1 MLPSPDHS
9 PEPSATVETPVSD
22 GDPPRY
28 RTPEPTSE
36 TEGARPDAV
45 GLRDEVDNEEQD
57 ISGHRNDEQGLL
69 RHATD
74 EVPIGLAKMMVNM
87 HEHYNTELEKEKE
100 RNARLREHQEE
111 MQRKM
116 DEMEMRLQTHVILM
130 EGFVSFMT
138 QVREGRLAT
147 PVAPEVAIAETL
159 GPEHSEMVQRLIEHP
174 QQSFEEVPEDMVA
187 SSPTEVE
194 EDIEPC
200 GEALE
205 LNRQLDEMVQQ
216 MDIPDPHIVRE
227 AWADLNQLPPTP
239 DMDTAPIRSTGIRA
253 TKRRNPF
260 SSSARKPKRRTAAPR
275 RRRNSWEVEDDEEEE
290 ASEEEYRPLRSRL
303 RYRSLDVQVAD
314 EEGVSEE
321 VDVPASEPEEV
332 LESSRP
338 LRRTRWRA
346 VNVVDELVDE
356 EPEMQGDESDYEPR
370 QADQDDHHSMSS
382 DSRSPSPVPSS
393 LFEGFHTPEP
403 PSPHSSHPP
412 PTTSP
417 PSTKSPPAK
426 PRYATPRKTGYR
438 YASGPPSRPFRYH
451 RMPKTVA
458 LIWREWKHGLHG
470 NPAIGALEEQYG
482 TGWRTGSLGDRKYA
496 SNYVGVRQKIIRKV
510 EELCESEGLGEEEVC
525 RLLDERV
532 EGRIQVLQH
541 AIHNNEDPL
550 TSIPKRVV
558 S

>member
-1 MLPSPDHS
+1 M
-9 PEPSATVETPVSD
+9 ETSESD

-28 RTPEPTSE
+28 RTPEPRSE

-45 GLRDEVDNEEQD
+45 GLRDEVNNEKQNGEQ
-57 ISGHRNDEQGLL
+57 SLL
-69 RHATD
+69 RHVTD
-74 EVPIGLAKMMVNM
+74 EIPIGLAKMMVNM

-138 QVREGRLAT
+138 QVREGKLAT

-159 GPEHSEMVQRLIEHP
+159 GPEHSEMVQRLMEHP
-174 QQSFEEVPEDMVA
+174 QQSFEEIPEDIVA

-194 EDIEPC
+194 EDIEPSR
-200 GEALE
+200 ETVE

-216 MDIPDPHIVRE
+216 MDIPDPRIVRE
-227 AWADLNQLPPTP
+227 AWADMNQLPPTP

-253 TKRRNPF
+253 TKRRNPY

-275 RRRNSWEVEDDEEEE
+275 RRRDSWEVEDDEEEE

-303 RYRSLDVQVAD
+303 RYRSLDVQAVD
-314 EEGVSEE
+314 EEVVFEE
-321 VDVPASEPEEV
+321 VDVPASEPGEV
-332 LESSRP
+332 LERSRP
-338 LRRTRWRA
+338 SRRTRWRA
-346 VNVVDELVDE
+346 VNVVDEPVDE
-356 EPEMQGDESDYEPR
+356 EPGMQGDESDYEPR
-370 QADQDDHHSMSS
+370 QVDQDDHHSISS

-403 PSPHSSHPP
+403 SPSRSSHPP

-417 PSTKSPPAK
+417 PPK

-458 LIWREWKHGLHG
+458 LIWQEWKHGLHG

-550 TSIPKRVV
+550 TTIPKRVV